1 MSRAESWTG
10 LGVQLPM
17 QCSGID
23 HLLYAGRGNPGL
35 AARKV
40 NLLLDTHVALWAI
53 TDTRGQQCGSFGLK
67 HARVKYNPYPM
78 SGLLLDIENMSYQ
91 RGLGDQ
97 AFRVELPCLRLDRGE
112 LVALTGESGSGK
124 STVLELLG
132 LVAEPNRETLFQWW
146 HCGGN
151 VVDIAGLWRAGDQRG
166 LARMRAASI
175 GFVLQTGG
183 LLPFLSV
190 RDNINI
196 NRRLV
201 GMVVDDPVVEH
212 LVEELEIRPLLDKRP
227 GELSIGQ
234 QQRVS
239 IGRALAHQPMLLLA
253 DEPTSALD
261 PRLAGKVLAL
271 LLDLASRLDIAVVIA
286 THEHQRVVELGL
298 REIGAEPL
306 DGQTRYGSRFLG

>member
-1 MSRAESWTG
+1 MSR
-10 LGVQLPM
+10 
-17 QCSGID
+17 
-23 HLLYAGRGNPGL
+23 
-35 AARKV
+35 
-40 NLLLDTHVALWAI
+40 
-53 TDTRGQQCGSFGLK
+53 
-67 HARVKYNPYPM
+67 
-78 SGLLLDIENMSYQ
+78 LLLDIANLSYQ
-91 RGLGDQ
+91 RGRGDQ
-97 AFRVELPCLRLDRGE
+97 AFRVELPDLSLECGE

-132 LVAEPNRETLFQWW
+132 LVAEPNREAVFKWR
-146 HCGGN
+146 HCGGD
-151 VVDIAGLWRAGDQRG
+151 VVDIAGLWHAGNQRG
-166 LARMRAASI
+166 LARMRASSV

-190 RDNINI
+190 WDNIII

-201 GMVVDDPVVEH
+201 GMAVDAPVVDH
-212 LVEELEIRPLLDKRP
+212 LIETLEIRLLLNKRP

-261 PRLAGKVLAL
+261 PRLADKVLTL

-286 THEHQRVVELGL
+286 THEQQRVAELGL
-298 REIGAEPL
+298 REIRAEPR
-306 DGQTRYGSRFLG
+306 DGQTGYGSRFSG